1 MWDELTGIASWWDT
15 PWCVGGDFNVIQF
28 PNERLGADQFTPAM
42 NEFSEFIFSF
52 GLMDIPL
59 EGGKFTWFDNRE
71 SPAMS
76 RIDRFLYSG
85 DWESYRV
92 SLSLGGSVSHC
103 CSKETSQTLI
113 RSLSHPVG
121 EW

>member
-1 MWDELTGIASWWDT
+1 MCDELSGIASWWDT
-15 PWCVGGDFNVIQF
+15 PWWVGGDFNVIRF
-28 PNERLGADQFTPAM
+28 PTERLG
-42 NEFSEFIFSF
+42 EFSEFIFCL

-59 EGGKFTWFDNRE
+59 EGSKFTWSNNRE

-121 EW
+121 EWQVLEG